1 MSHRLDRFERARDA
15 GEKALA
21 LRRELGDKTA
31 IAWALNNLANPIG
44 QLRDY
49 ERAQMLYEEAL
60 AIHRETQIRQGQVFP
75 LLNLG
80 EVHYATGKP
89 REALAYYEQ
98 SIAIS
103 REIGENDYAR
113 GLSWNNVGEAYIVLD
128 EPARAIEVVEP
139 NYQLFM
145 RERGDYFAATCAF
158 TLGRAHWRLGN
169 FAARAHLDEA
179 ERLFRNLGNL
189 NMAARVLYF
198 RASSAL
204 EQDDIA
210 AARRDL
216 AQALADLSGQ
226 GRERD
231 DIWRLVERAGT
242 LACRQGA
249 PQEAARLYGAAVA
262 RRNAASPVLEPAERE
277 LRSRDLEWLCAR
289 LGKTAFAEAT
299 AMGETLSLDEANAA
313 LRQALR
319 EQS

>member
-1 MSHRLDRFERARDA
+1 
-15 GEKALA
+15 
-21 LRRELGDKTA
+21 
-31 IAWALNNLANPIG
+31 
-44 QLRDY
+44 
-49 ERAQMLYEEAL
+49 
-60 AIHRETQIRQGQVFP
+60 
-75 LLNLG
+75 
-80 EVHYATGKP
+80 
-89 REALAYYEQ
+89 
-98 SIAIS
+98 
-103 REIGENDYAR
+103 
-113 GLSWNNVGEAYIVLD
+113 
-128 EPARAIEVVEP
+128 
-139 NYQLFM
+139 M

-169 FAARAHLDEA
+169 IAAARAHLDEA

-189 NMAARVLYF
+189 SMVARVLYF
-198 RASSAL
+198 RASIAL

-226 GRERD
+226 SRERE

-249 PQEAARLYGAAVA
+249 PQEAARLYAAAVA

-299 AMGETLSLDEANAA
+299 ATGEALSLDEANAA